1 MLDFSE
7 EETDALARLLSRQ
20 STTIVSPRIQIS
32 KAILGKFRPEPAH
45 DPLPPLKRYEPPR
58 ATAARGAQDVR

>member
-32 KAILGKFRPEPAH
+32 KAISASSGRNRRTILCR
-45 DPLPPLKRYEPPR
+45 L
-58 ATAARGAQDVR
+58 